1 MMKQIQIKKAQQGFT
16 LIELMIV
23 IAIIGILASVALPAY
38 QTYTKKAKFSEVVL
52 ATGPVKTAF
61 ELCIQEANT
70 VATCADPAT
79 IPGSVVAASLTGANA
94 NANAADSVLASV
106 TMATTTGVI
115 TSTADTELDV
125 GNTTQTITFTP
136 NVSTA
141 NSVTWTKGGTC
152 LAGGLC

>member
-61 ELCIQEANT
+61 ELCIQEANPL
-70 VATCADPAT
+70 ATCADPAT

-94 NANAADSVLASV
+94 NVGAADSLLAGV
-106 TMATTTGVI
+106 AMDNAGVI
-115 TSTADTELDV
+115 TSTAIAALDV
-125 GNTTQTITFTP
+125 GGVTQTITFTP
-136 NVSTA
+136 TVSAA

>member
-70 VATCADPAT
+70 RAICADPAT

-94 NANAADSVLASV
+94 NANAADSVLDSV
-106 TMATTTGVI
+106 AMDNTGVI

-125 GNTTQTITFTP
+125 GGVTQTITFTP
-136 NVSTA
+136 NVSAA